1 MFFIG
6 IFGIE
11 NKDKEIKIIDNIT
24 CKRCNKII
32 RGKLMKN
39 YDFFHF
45 FFIPLFKWN
54 ENYYIVC
61 NECNSVYTIS
71 KEKGKSIENEDNI
84 EISYWDLQE
93 VNNEYNNNGYY
104 GINRCQNCGEEVES
118 RFKYCPHCGSKI
130 N

>member
-11 NKDKEIKIIDNIT
+11 NKDKEIKIINNIT
-24 CKRCNKII
+24 CKRCNKTI

-54 ENYYIVC
+54 ESYYIVC

-71 KEKGKSIENEDNI
+71 KDKGKAIENGDNI

-104 GINRCQNCGEEVES
+104 ERNRCQNCGEEVES
-118 RFKYCPHCGSKI
+118 TFKYCPNCGSKI